1 MPGYPY
7 LGRPETGQ
15 RGIDLRAAALHI
27 ERAYSDPFLG
37 RLMDASGRN
46 RTRKPTQRE
55 WEGELLYEIKFFF
68 FFSIIKRDGVCEHD
82 FEKGKGKSRRCWKGK
97 HDQNTLHACM
107 TFSKNIFKIIKN
119 KKKVTPTP
127 AQLLGTLDS
136 EQEDTDCSLQFYGG

>member
-1 MPGYPY
+1 MHAKFANMPGYPY

-15 RGIDLRAAALHI
+15 RGTDLRAAALRI

-68 FFSIIKRDGVCEHD
+68 FFNYKAGRGV
-82 FEKGKGKSRRCWKGK
+82 
-97 HDQNTLHACM
+97 
-107 TFSKNIFKIIKN
+107 
-119 KKKVTPTP
+119 
-127 AQLLGTLDS
+127 
-136 EQEDTDCSLQFYGG
+136 